1 MQLLHKE
8 MNVAAAKER
17 NAAATKEINAAASQR
32 KDKFFSCQKYIL
44 LQHNRGQECSY
55 HKRKGM

>member
-17 NAAATKEINAAASQR
+17 NAASKKEINAAATQR
-32 KDKFFSCQKYIL
+32 KDKFFSCQKDIL
-44 LQHNRGQECSY
+44 L
-55 HKRKGM
+55 